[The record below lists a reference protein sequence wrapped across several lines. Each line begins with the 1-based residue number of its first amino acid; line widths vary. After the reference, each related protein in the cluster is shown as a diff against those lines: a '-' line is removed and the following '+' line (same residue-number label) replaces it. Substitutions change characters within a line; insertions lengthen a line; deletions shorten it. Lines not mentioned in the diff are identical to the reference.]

1 MNLQPTQYSSV
12 TDPGTDGCRAL
23 KLVARPCILPSS
35 SNSVTLT
42 SYIILG
48 ALALF
53 IFVGAYYFVVSLAGP
68 KKIEE
73 IENLISRGKYK
84 DAIVLLNRM
93 LEKDDRNMKAVYLL
107 GLCHQKTGDYS
118 NAILNYRRCTKIAKY
133 SPDTPEPEVRKRL
146 ADSQLSIGNYTEA
159 KNEYL
164 ILTQVQPDN
173 YENYYEVGKL
183 FQRGG
188 LQPKAIKFLTQATR
202 LNPAHAD
209 SWCALGQAHFQMNNY
224 QEARNALQTATQL
237 APSDANAHYY
247 LGLTLRFL
255 QDGDGALKALEK
267 ALKDEDL
274 KPRVILT
281 RGLVM
286 MDQKSYI
293 QAVAE
298 FQRALKLV
306 DKKSDMFLQLHYM
319 AAAAAELNRDMHT
332 AIEHWEKLN
341 SIKPDYRD
349 VAQKLKQYSDFRTDD
364 SIKDFM
370 IASGAQFEAVTRK
383 MIENM
388 GFSINQINMNR
399 DTAITALVSE
409 TDAMKRANRRFY
421 ALFYLQRDL
430 NTVSENQ
437 MREFHEQMKERGAQ
451 RGVFM
456 TVGEFAP
463 AAIEFAGN
471 RPIELFDSAA
481 IVEHVRGAMS

>member
-1 MNLQPTQYSSV
+1 M
-12 TDPGTDGCRAL
+12 PGIIGLL
-23 KLVARPCILPSS
+23 KLVVRPDNFSS
-35 SNSVTLT
+35 TCHCVTLT

-53 IFVGAYYFVVSLAGP
+53 ILVGAYYFVISLAGP

-84 DAIVLLNRM
+84 DAVVLLNRL
-93 LEKDDRNMKAVYLL
+93 LEKDDRNMKALYLL

-118 NAILNYRRCTKIAKY
+118 NAILNYRRCVKIGKY
-133 SPDTPEPEVRKRL
+133 SSETPEPEVRKRL
-146 ADSQLSIGNYTEA
+146 ADCQLSIGNYTEA

-164 ILTQVQPDN
+164 ILTQVEPDN

-188 LQPKAIKFLTQATR
+188 LQPKAIKFLTQSTR

-209 SWCALGQAHFQMNNY
+209 SWTALGRAHFQMNNY
-224 QEARNALQTATQL
+224 HEARNALQTATQL
-237 APSDANAHYY
+237 SPSDANAHYY

-255 QDGDGALKALEK
+255 QDGEGALKALDK
-267 ALKDEDL
+267 AIKDDDL
-274 KPRVILT
+274 KPRVLLT

-298 FQRALKLV
+298 FQKGLKLV
-306 DKKSDMFLQLHYM
+306 EKKSDMYLQFHYM

-332 AIEHWEKLN
+332 AIEHWETLH
-341 SIKPDYRD
+341 SMRPDYRD
-349 VAQKLKQYSDFRTDD
+349 GSQKLKQYSDFRTDD

-370 IASGAQFEAVTRK
+370 IASGAQFEAVVRK
-383 MIENM
+383 IIENM
-388 GFSINQINMNR
+388 GFSINQLNIQR
-399 DTAITALVSE
+399 DVAITALVSE

-421 ALFYLQRDL
+421 ALFQLQRDL

-437 MREFHEQMKERGAQ
+437 IREFHEQMKERGAQ

-456 TVGEFAP
+456 TVGEIAP

-471 RPIELFDSAA
+471 RPIELFDSAS